1 MGKSFYSSSSS
12 FFFHDTATTEI
23 YTLSLHDAL
32 PIFAGLFASTTAIAN
47 AYVTETTSSANR
59 SKGMG
64 LIGAAF
70 GLGLVFGP
78 VIGGYFGGGDIDNIN
93 YKMPFIFAIIV
104 AIVSF
109 VLAHFILIEPKKRN
123 KQFISINFLDSFK
136 DLINLFKIPALLFL
150 ITVSFLVTF
159 SFAGFETTFALWTE
173 RAMSW
178 APKQTGFAFT
188 FTALLAALV
197 QGVFIGKLTK
207 SFGEIKL
214 LITSCFLMS
223 IGLFF
228 ISLSTQSLFAQEII
242 TLKSE
247 FLSFLGFET
256 IYISLKF
263 LILIIALGIL
273 GISVGLGNPS
283 LNSLL
288 SKNLNKGII
297 GTSFGVVQSVGSL
310 ARILSPLAMGNLF
323 YFFGMNSPYNFG
335 TFLMF
340 ISLLIFFYYFFFFQA
355 EDGIRDR
362 LVTGVQTC
370 ALPISYRPRKT
381 SRQSSR
387 KVNDSGRH
395 SCDASHLSNH
405 LSILYAV
412 VVEQLEPQMLD
423 RQLEIGRASCR
434 ERV

>member
-1 MGKSFYSSSSS
+1 MHALFLIVFSNLLGFGIIIPLLPYYAENFGANPNEVTLLMASYSLMQLIFSPILGRISDIYGRKKILILCLIGSAISYFLLYFATSFGLVLFARS
-12 FFFHDTATTEI
+12 I
-23 YTLSLHDAL
+23 
-32 PIFAGLFASTTAIAN
+32 AGLFASTTAIAN

-104 AIVSF
+104 AIISF

-214 LITSCFLMS
+214 LITSCFLML

-228 ISLSTQSLFAQEII
+228 ITLSIQNLFYLVFSL
-242 TLKSE
+242 
-247 FLSFLGFET
+247 GV
-256 IYISLKF
+256 
-263 LILIIALGIL
+263 L

-340 ISLLIFFYYFFFFQA
+340 ISLLIFFYYFF
-355 EDGIRDR
+355 I
-362 LVTGVQTC
+362 LKKS
-370 ALPISYRPRKT
+370 IKT
-381 SRQSSR
+381 
-387 KVNDSGRH
+387 
-395 SCDASHLSNH
+395 
-405 LSILYAV
+405 
-412 VVEQLEPQMLD
+412 
-423 RQLEIGRASCR
+423 
-434 ERV
+434 

>member
-1 MGKSFYSSSSS
+1 MHALFLIVFSNLLGFGIIIPLLPYYAENFGANPNEVTLLMASYSLMQLIFSPILGRISDIYGRKKILILCLIGSAISYFLLYFATSFGLVLFARS
-12 FFFHDTATTEI
+12 I
-23 YTLSLHDAL
+23 
-32 PIFAGLFASTTAIAN
+32 AGLFASTTAIAN

-104 AIVSF
+104 AIISF

-214 LITSCFLMS
+214 LITSCFLML

-228 ISLSTQSLFAQEII
+228 ITLSIQNLFYL
-242 TLKSE
+242 TFS
-247 FLSFLGFET
+247 
-256 IYISLKF
+256 
-263 LILIIALGIL
+263 LGIL

-288 SKNLNKGII
+288 SKNLSKNII
-297 GTSFGVVQSVGSL
+297 GASFGVIQSVGSL
-310 ARILSPLAMGNLF
+310 ARILSPLVAGNLF
-323 YFFGMNSPYNFG
+323 YFFGINSPYNFG
-335 TFLMF
+335 AFLMF
-340 ISLLIFFYYFFFFQA
+340 ISLLIFFYYFF
-355 EDGIRDR
+355 I
-362 LVTGVQTC
+362 LKKS
-370 ALPISYRPRKT
+370 IKT
-381 SRQSSR
+381 
-387 KVNDSGRH
+387 
-395 SCDASHLSNH
+395 
-405 LSILYAV
+405 
-412 VVEQLEPQMLD
+412 
-423 RQLEIGRASCR
+423 
-434 ERV
+434 

>member
-1 MGKSFYSSSSS
+1 MHALFLIVFSNLLGFGIIIPLLPYYAENFGANPNEVTLLMASYSLMQLIFSPILGRISDIYGRKKILILCLIGSAISYFLLYFATSFGLVLFARS
-12 FFFHDTATTEI
+12 I
-23 YTLSLHDAL
+23 
-32 PIFAGLFASTTAIAN
+32 AGLFASTTAIAN

-104 AIVSF
+104 AIISF

-159 SFAGFETTFALWTE
+159 SFAGFESTFALWTE

-178 APKQTGFAFT
+178 ASKQTGFAFT

-214 LITSCFLMS
+214 LITSCFLML

-228 ISLSTQSLFAQEII
+228 ITLSIQNLFYL
-242 TLKSE
+242 TFS
-247 FLSFLGFET
+247 
-256 IYISLKF
+256 
-263 LILIIALGIL
+263 LGIL

-288 SKNLNKGII
+288 SKNLSKNII
-297 GTSFGVVQSVGSL
+297 GASFGVIQSVGSL
-310 ARILSPLAMGNLF
+310 ARILSPLVAGNLF
-323 YFFGMNSPYNFG
+323 YFFGINSPYNFG
-335 TFLMF
+335 AFLMF
-340 ISLLIFFYYFFFFQA
+340 ICLLIFFYYFF
-355 EDGIRDR
+355 I
-362 LVTGVQTC
+362 LKKS
-370 ALPISYRPRKT
+370 IKT
-381 SRQSSR
+381 
-387 KVNDSGRH
+387 
-395 SCDASHLSNH
+395 
-405 LSILYAV
+405 
-412 VVEQLEPQMLD
+412 
-423 RQLEIGRASCR
+423 
-434 ERV
+434 

>member
-1 MGKSFYSSSSS
+1 MHALFLIVFSNLLGFGIIIPLLPYYAENFGANPNEVTLLMASYSLMQLIFSPILGRISDIYGRKKILILCLIGSAISYFLLYFATSFGLVLFARS
-12 FFFHDTATTEI
+12 I
-23 YTLSLHDAL
+23 
-32 PIFAGLFASTTAIAN
+32 AGLFASTTAIAN

-104 AIVSF
+104 AIISF

-178 APKQTGFAFT
+178 ASRQTGYAFA
-188 FTALLAALV
+188 FTALLVALI

-214 LITSCFLMS
+214 LITSSFLML

-228 ISLSTQSLFAQEII
+228 ITLSIQNLFYL
-242 TLKSE
+242 TFS
-247 FLSFLGFET
+247 
-256 IYISLKF
+256 
-263 LILIIALGIL
+263 LGIL

-323 YFFGMNSPYNFG
+323 YFFGKNSPYNFG

-340 ISLLIFFYYFFFFQA
+340 ISLLIFFYYFF
-355 EDGIRDR
+355 I
-362 LVTGVQTC
+362 LKKS
-370 ALPISYRPRKT
+370 IKT
-381 SRQSSR
+381 
-387 KVNDSGRH
+387 
-395 SCDASHLSNH
+395 
-405 LSILYAV
+405 
-412 VVEQLEPQMLD
+412 
-423 RQLEIGRASCR
+423 
-434 ERV
+434 

>member
-1 MGKSFYSSSSS
+1 MHALFLIVFSNLLGFGIIIPLLPYYAENFGANPNEVTLLMASYSLMQLIFSPILGRISDIYGRKKILILCLIGSAISYFLLYFATSFGLVLFARS
-12 FFFHDTATTEI
+12 I
-23 YTLSLHDAL
+23 
-32 PIFAGLFASTTAIAN
+32 AGLFASTTAIAN
-47 AYVTETTSSANR
+47 AYVTEITSVSNR

-64 LIGAAF
+64 VIGAAF
-70 GLGLVFGP
+70 GLGFVFGP

-104 AIVSF
+104 AIISF

-178 APKQTGFAFT
+178 ASKQTGFAFT

-214 LITSCFLMS
+214 LITSCFLML

-228 ISLSTQSLFAQEII
+228 ITLSIQNLFYL
-242 TLKSE
+242 TFS
-247 FLSFLGFET
+247 
-256 IYISLKF
+256 
-263 LILIIALGIL
+263 LGIL

-288 SKNLNKGII
+288 SKNLSKNII
-297 GTSFGVVQSVGSL
+297 GASFGVIQSVGSL
-310 ARILSPLAMGNLF
+310 ARILSPLVAGNLF
-323 YFFGMNSPYNFG
+323 YFFGINSPYNFG
-335 TFLMF
+335 AFLMF
-340 ISLLIFFYYFFFFQA
+340 ICLLIFFYYFF
-355 EDGIRDR
+355 I
-362 LVTGVQTC
+362 LKKS
-370 ALPISYRPRKT
+370 IKT
-381 SRQSSR
+381 
-387 KVNDSGRH
+387 
-395 SCDASHLSNH
+395 
-405 LSILYAV
+405 
-412 VVEQLEPQMLD
+412 
-423 RQLEIGRASCR
+423 
-434 ERV
+434 

>member
-1 MGKSFYSSSSS
+1 MHALFLIVFSNLLGFGIIIPLLPYYAENFGANPNEVTLLMASYSLMQLIFSPILGRISDIYGRKKILILCLIGSAISYFLLYFATSFGLVLFARS
-12 FFFHDTATTEI
+12 I
-23 YTLSLHDAL
+23 
-32 PIFAGLFASTTAIAN
+32 AGLFASTTAIAN
-47 AYVTETTSSANR
+47 AYVTEATSSANR

-104 AIVSF
+104 AIISF

-214 LITSCFLMS
+214 LITSCFLML

-228 ISLSTQSLFAQEII
+228 ITLSIQNLFYL
-242 TLKSE
+242 TFS
-247 FLSFLGFET
+247 
-256 IYISLKF
+256 
-263 LILIIALGIL
+263 LGIL

-288 SKNLNKGII
+288 SKNLSKNII
-297 GTSFGVVQSVGSL
+297 GASFGVIQSVGSL
-310 ARILSPLAMGNLF
+310 ARILSPLVAGNLF
-323 YFFGMNSPYNFG
+323 YFFGINSPYNFG
-335 TFLMF
+335 AFLMF
-340 ISLLIFFYYFFFFQA
+340 ICLLIFFYYFF
-355 EDGIRDR
+355 I
-362 LVTGVQTC
+362 LKKS
-370 ALPISYRPRKT
+370 IKT
-381 SRQSSR
+381 
-387 KVNDSGRH
+387 
-395 SCDASHLSNH
+395 
-405 LSILYAV
+405 
-412 VVEQLEPQMLD
+412 
-423 RQLEIGRASCR
+423 
-434 ERV
+434 

>member
-1 MGKSFYSSSSS
+1 MHALFLIVFSNLLGFGIIIPLLPYYAENFGANPNEVTLLMASYSLMQLIFSPILGRISDIYGRKKILILCLIGSAISYFLLYFATSFGLVLFARS
-12 FFFHDTATTEI
+12 I
-23 YTLSLHDAL
+23 
-32 PIFAGLFASTTAIAN
+32 AGLFASTTAIAN

-104 AIVSF
+104 AIISF

-214 LITSCFLMS
+214 LITSCFLML

-228 ISLSTQSLFAQEII
+228 ITLSIQNLFY
-242 TLKSE
+242 LVFS
-247 FLSFLGFET
+247 
-256 IYISLKF
+256 
-263 LILIIALGIL
+263 LGIL

-288 SKNLNKGII
+288 SKNLSKNII
-297 GTSFGVVQSVGSL
+297 GASFGVIQSVGSL
-310 ARILSPLAMGNLF
+310 ARILSPLVAGNLF
-323 YFFGMNSPYNFG
+323 YFFGINSPYNFG
-335 TFLMF
+335 AFLMF
-340 ISLLIFFYYFFFFQA
+340 ICLLIFFYYFF
-355 EDGIRDR
+355 I
-362 LVTGVQTC
+362 LKKS
-370 ALPISYRPRKT
+370 IKT
-381 SRQSSR
+381 
-387 KVNDSGRH
+387 
-395 SCDASHLSNH
+395 
-405 LSILYAV
+405 
-412 VVEQLEPQMLD
+412 
-423 RQLEIGRASCR
+423 
-434 ERV
+434 

>member
-1 MGKSFYSSSSS
+1 MHALFLIVFSNLLGFGIIIPLLPYYAENFGANPNEVTLLMASYSLMQLIFSPILGRISDIYGRKKILILCLIGSAISYFLLYFATSFGLVLFARS
-12 FFFHDTATTEI
+12 I
-23 YTLSLHDAL
+23 
-32 PIFAGLFASTTAIAN
+32 AGLFASTTAIAN

-104 AIVSF
+104 AIISF

-178 APKQTGFAFT
+178 ASKQTGFAFT

-214 LITSCFLMS
+214 LITSCFLML

-228 ISLSTQSLFAQEII
+228 ITLSIQNLFYL
-242 TLKSE
+242 TFS
-247 FLSFLGFET
+247 
-256 IYISLKF
+256 
-263 LILIIALGIL
+263 LGIL

-288 SKNLNKGII
+288 SKNLSKNII
-297 GTSFGVVQSVGSL
+297 GASFGVIQSVGSL
-310 ARILSPLAMGNLF
+310 ARILSPLVAGNLF
-323 YFFGMNSPYNFG
+323 YFFGINSPYNFG
-335 TFLMF
+335 AFLMF
-340 ISLLIFFYYFFFFQA
+340 ISLLIFFYYFF
-355 EDGIRDR
+355 I
-362 LVTGVQTC
+362 LKKS
-370 ALPISYRPRKT
+370 IKT
-381 SRQSSR
+381 
-387 KVNDSGRH
+387 
-395 SCDASHLSNH
+395 
-405 LSILYAV
+405 
-412 VVEQLEPQMLD
+412 
-423 RQLEIGRASCR
+423 
-434 ERV
+434 

>member
-1 MGKSFYSSSSS
+1 MHALFLIVFSNLLGFGIIIPLLPYYAENFGANPNEVTLLMASYSLMQLIFSPILGRISDIYGRKKILILCLIGSAISYFLLYFATSFGLVLFARS
-12 FFFHDTATTEI
+12 I
-23 YTLSLHDAL
+23 
-32 PIFAGLFASTTAIAN
+32 AGLFASTTAIAN

-104 AIVSF
+104 AIISF

-178 APKQTGFAFT
+178 ASKQTGFAFT

-207 SFGEIKL
+207 AFGEVKL
-214 LITSCFLMS
+214 LITSCFLML

-228 ISLSTQSLFAQEII
+228 ITLSIQNLFYLVFSL
-242 TLKSE
+242 
-247 FLSFLGFET
+247 GV
-256 IYISLKF
+256 
-263 LILIIALGIL
+263 L

-288 SKNLNKGII
+288 SKNLSKNII
-297 GTSFGVVQSVGSL
+297 GASFGVIQSVGSL
-310 ARILSPLAMGNLF
+310 ARILSPLVAGNLF
-323 YFFGMNSPYNFG
+323 YFFGINSPYNFG
-335 TFLMF
+335 AFLMF
-340 ISLLIFFYYFFFFQA
+340 ICLLIFFYYFF
-355 EDGIRDR
+355 I
-362 LVTGVQTC
+362 LKKS
-370 ALPISYRPRKT
+370 IKT
-381 SRQSSR
+381 
-387 KVNDSGRH
+387 
-395 SCDASHLSNH
+395 
-405 LSILYAV
+405 
-412 VVEQLEPQMLD
+412 
-423 RQLEIGRASCR
+423 
-434 ERV
+434 

>member
-1 MGKSFYSSSSS
+1 MHALFLIVFSNLLGFGIIIPLLPYYAENFGANPNEVTLLMASYSLMQLIFSPILGRISDIYGRKKILILCLIGSAISYFLLYFATSFGLVLFARS
-12 FFFHDTATTEI
+12 I
-23 YTLSLHDAL
+23 
-32 PIFAGLFASTTAIAN
+32 AGLFASTTAIAN

-104 AIVSF
+104 AIISF
-109 VLAHFILIEPKKRN
+109 VLAHFILIGPKKRN

-214 LITSCFLMS
+214 LITSSFLML

-228 ISLSTQSLFAQEII
+228 ITLSIQNLFY
-242 TLKSE
+242 LVFS
-247 FLSFLGFET
+247 
-256 IYISLKF
+256 
-263 LILIIALGIL
+263 LGIL

-288 SKNLNKGII
+288 SKNLSKNII
-297 GTSFGVVQSVGSL
+297 GASFGVIQSVGSL
-310 ARILSPLAMGNLF
+310 ARILSPLVAGNLF
-323 YFFGMNSPYNFG
+323 YFFGINSPYNFG
-335 TFLMF
+335 AFLMF
-340 ISLLIFFYYFFFFQA
+340 ICLLIFFYYFF
-355 EDGIRDR
+355 I
-362 LVTGVQTC
+362 LKKS
-370 ALPISYRPRKT
+370 IKT
-381 SRQSSR
+381 
-387 KVNDSGRH
+387 
-395 SCDASHLSNH
+395 
-405 LSILYAV
+405 
-412 VVEQLEPQMLD
+412 
-423 RQLEIGRASCR
+423 
-434 ERV
+434 

>member
-1 MGKSFYSSSSS
+1 MHALFLIVFSNLLGFGIIIPLLPYYAENFGANPNEVTLLMASYSLMQLIFSPILGRISDIYGRKKILILCLIGSAISYFLLYFATSFGLVLFARS
-12 FFFHDTATTEI
+12 I
-23 YTLSLHDAL
+23 
-32 PIFAGLFASTTAIAN
+32 AGLFASTTAIAN

-104 AIVSF
+104 AIISF

-214 LITSCFLMS
+214 LITSSFLML

-228 ISLSTQSLFAQEII
+228 ITLSIQNLFYL
-242 TLKSE
+242 TFS
-247 FLSFLGFET
+247 
-256 IYISLKF
+256 
-263 LILIIALGIL
+263 LGIL

-288 SKNLNKGII
+288 SKNLSKNII
-297 GTSFGVVQSVGSL
+297 GASFGVIQSVGSL
-310 ARILSPLAMGNLF
+310 ARILSPLVAGNLF
-323 YFFGMNSPYNFG
+323 YFFGINSPYNFG
-335 TFLMF
+335 AFLMF
-340 ISLLIFFYYFFFFQA
+340 ICLLIFFYYFF
-355 EDGIRDR
+355 I
-362 LVTGVQTC
+362 LKKS
-370 ALPISYRPRKT
+370 IKT
-381 SRQSSR
+381 
-387 KVNDSGRH
+387 
-395 SCDASHLSNH
+395 
-405 LSILYAV
+405 
-412 VVEQLEPQMLD
+412 
-423 RQLEIGRASCR
+423 
-434 ERV
+434 

>member
-1 MGKSFYSSSSS
+1 MHALFLIVFSNLLGFGIIIPLLPYYAENFGANPNEVTLLMASYSLMQLIFSPILGRISDIYGRKKILILCLIGSAISYFLLYFATSFGLVL
-12 FFFHDTATTEI
+12 FARAI
-23 YTLSLHDAL
+23 
-32 PIFAGLFASTTAIAN
+32 AGLFASTTAIAN

-104 AIVSF
+104 AIISF

-178 APKQTGFAFT
+178 ASKQTGFAFT

-214 LITSCFLMS
+214 LITSCFLML

-228 ISLSTQSLFAQEII
+228 ITLSIQNLFYL
-242 TLKSE
+242 TFS
-247 FLSFLGFET
+247 
-256 IYISLKF
+256 
-263 LILIIALGIL
+263 LGIL

-288 SKNLNKGII
+288 SKNLSKNII
-297 GTSFGVVQSVGSL
+297 GASFGVIQSVGSL
-310 ARILSPLAMGNLF
+310 ARILSPLVAGNLF
-323 YFFGMNSPYNFG
+323 YFFGINSPYNFG
-335 TFLMF
+335 AFLMF
-340 ISLLIFFYYFFFFQA
+340 ISLLIFFYYFF
-355 EDGIRDR
+355 I
-362 LVTGVQTC
+362 LKKS
-370 ALPISYRPRKT
+370 IKT
-381 SRQSSR
+381 
-387 KVNDSGRH
+387 
-395 SCDASHLSNH
+395 
-405 LSILYAV
+405 
-412 VVEQLEPQMLD
+412 
-423 RQLEIGRASCR
+423 
-434 ERV
+434 

>member
-1 MGKSFYSSSSS
+1 MQALFLIVFSNLLGFGIIIPLLPYYAEHFGANPNEVTLLMASYSLMQLIFSPILGRISDIYGRKKILVLCLIGSAIS
-12 FFFHDTATTEI
+12 YFLLYFATNF
-23 YTLSLHDAL
+23 AL
-32 PIFAGLFASTTAIAN
+32 VLFARSVAGLFGSTTAIAN
-47 AYVTETTSSANR
+47 AYVTETTSSINR

-70 GLGLVFGP
+70 GLGFVFGP
-78 VIGGYFGGGDIDNIN
+78 IIGGYFGGGDINNID
-93 YKMPFIFAIIV
+93 YKTPFFFAFVVAII
-104 AIVSF
+104 SCL
-109 VLAHFILIEPKKRN
+109 LAYFILIEPKKRN

-214 LITSCFLMS
+214 LITSCFLML

-228 ISLSTQSLFAQEII
+228 ITLSIQNLFYL
-242 TLKSE
+242 TFS
-247 FLSFLGFET
+247 
-256 IYISLKF
+256 
-263 LILIIALGIL
+263 LGIL

-288 SKNLNKGII
+288 SKNLSKNII
-297 GTSFGVVQSVGSL
+297 GASFGVIQSVGSL
-310 ARILSPLAMGNLF
+310 ARILSPLVAGNLF
-323 YFFGMNSPYNFG
+323 YFFGINSPYNFG
-335 TFLMF
+335 AFLMF
-340 ISLLIFFYYFFFFQA
+340 ICLLIFFYYFF
-355 EDGIRDR
+355 I
-362 LVTGVQTC
+362 LKKS
-370 ALPISYRPRKT
+370 IKT
-381 SRQSSR
+381 
-387 KVNDSGRH
+387 
-395 SCDASHLSNH
+395 
-405 LSILYAV
+405 
-412 VVEQLEPQMLD
+412 
-423 RQLEIGRASCR
+423 
-434 ERV
+434 

>member
-1 MGKSFYSSSSS
+1 MQALFLIVFSNLLGFGIIIPLLPYYAENFGANPNEVTLLMASYSLMQLIFSPILGRISDIYGRKKILILCLIGSAISYFLLYFATSFGLVLFARS
-12 FFFHDTATTEI
+12 I
-23 YTLSLHDAL
+23 
-32 PIFAGLFASTTAIAN
+32 AGLFASTTAIAN

-104 AIVSF
+104 AIISF

-214 LITSCFLMS
+214 LITSCFLML

-228 ISLSTQSLFAQEII
+228 ITLSIQNLFYL
-242 TLKSE
+242 TFS
-247 FLSFLGFET
+247 
-256 IYISLKF
+256 
-263 LILIIALGIL
+263 LGIL

-288 SKNLNKGII
+288 SKNLSKNII
-297 GTSFGVVQSVGSL
+297 GASFGVIQSVGSL
-310 ARILSPLAMGNLF
+310 ARILSPLVAGNLF
-323 YFFGMNSPYNFG
+323 YFFGINSPYNFG
-335 TFLMF
+335 AFLMF
-340 ISLLIFFYYFFFFQA
+340 ICLLIFFYYFF
-355 EDGIRDR
+355 I
-362 LVTGVQTC
+362 LKKS
-370 ALPISYRPRKT
+370 IKT
-381 SRQSSR
+381 
-387 KVNDSGRH
+387 
-395 SCDASHLSNH
+395 
-405 LSILYAV
+405 
-412 VVEQLEPQMLD
+412 
-423 RQLEIGRASCR
+423 
-434 ERV
+434 

>member
-1 MGKSFYSSSSS
+1 MQALFLIVFSNLLGFGIIIPLLPYYAENFGANPNEVTLLMASYSLMQLIFSPILGRISDIYGRKKILILCLIGSAISYFFLYFATSFGLVLFARS
-12 FFFHDTATTEI
+12 I
-23 YTLSLHDAL
+23 
-32 PIFAGLFASTTAIAN
+32 AGLFASTTAIAN

-93 YKMPFIFAIIV
+93 YKMPFIIAIIV
-104 AIVSF
+104 AIISF

-178 APKQTGFAFT
+178 ASKQTGFAFT

-214 LITSCFLMS
+214 LITSCFLML

-228 ISLSTQSLFAQEII
+228 ITLSIQNLFYL
-242 TLKSE
+242 TFS
-247 FLSFLGFET
+247 
-256 IYISLKF
+256 
-263 LILIIALGIL
+263 LGIL

-288 SKNLNKGII
+288 SKNLSKNII
-297 GTSFGVVQSVGSL
+297 GASFGVIQSVGSL
-310 ARILSPLAMGNLF
+310 ARILSPLVAGNLF
-323 YFFGMNSPYNFG
+323 YFFGINSPYNFG
-335 TFLMF
+335 AFLMF
-340 ISLLIFFYYFFFFQA
+340 ICLLIFFYYFF
-355 EDGIRDR
+355 I
-362 LVTGVQTC
+362 LKKS
-370 ALPISYRPRKT
+370 IKT
-381 SRQSSR
+381 
-387 KVNDSGRH
+387 
-395 SCDASHLSNH
+395 
-405 LSILYAV
+405 
-412 VVEQLEPQMLD
+412 
-423 RQLEIGRASCR
+423 
-434 ERV
+434 

>member
-1 MGKSFYSSSSS
+1 MQALFLIVFSNLLGFGIIIPLLPYYAEHFGANPNEVTLLMASYSLMQLIFSPILGRISDIYGRKKILILCLIGSAISYFLLYFATSFGLVLFARS
-12 FFFHDTATTEI
+12 I
-23 YTLSLHDAL
+23 
-32 PIFAGLFASTTAIAN
+32 AGLFASTTAIAN

-104 AIVSF
+104 AIISF

-214 LITSCFLMS
+214 LITSCFLML

-228 ISLSTQSLFAQEII
+228 ITLSIQNLFYL
-242 TLKSE
+242 TFS
-247 FLSFLGFET
+247 
-256 IYISLKF
+256 
-263 LILIIALGIL
+263 LGIL

-288 SKNLNKGII
+288 SKNLSKNII
-297 GTSFGVVQSVGSL
+297 GASFGVIQSVGSL
-310 ARILSPLAMGNLF
+310 ARILSPLVAGNLF
-323 YFFGMNSPYNFG
+323 YFFGINSPYNFG
-335 TFLMF
+335 AFLMF
-340 ISLLIFFYYFFFFQA
+340 ICLLIFFYYFF
-355 EDGIRDR
+355 I
-362 LVTGVQTC
+362 LKKS
-370 ALPISYRPRKT
+370 IKT
-381 SRQSSR
+381 
-387 KVNDSGRH
+387 
-395 SCDASHLSNH
+395 
-405 LSILYAV
+405 
-412 VVEQLEPQMLD
+412 
-423 RQLEIGRASCR
+423 
-434 ERV
+434 

>member
-1 MGKSFYSSSSS
+1 MHALFLIVFSNLLGFGIIIPLLPYYAENFGANPNEVTLLMASYSLMQLIFSPILGRISDIYGRKKILILCLIGSAISYFLLYFATSFGLVLFARS
-12 FFFHDTATTEI
+12 I
-23 YTLSLHDAL
+23 
-32 PIFAGLFASTTAIAN
+32 AGLFASTTAIAN

-104 AIVSF
+104 AIISF

-207 SFGEIKL
+207 KFGELKL
-214 LITSCFLMS
+214 LITSCFLMLV
-223 IGLFF
+223 GLFF
-228 ISLSTQSLFAQEII
+228 ITLSAQNLFYL
-242 TLKSE
+242 T
-247 FLSFLGFET
+247 
-256 IYISLKF
+256 
-263 LILIIALGIL
+263 IALGIL

-288 SKNLNKGII
+288 SKNLNKNII

-310 ARILSPLAMGNLF
+310 ARILSPLLAGNLF
-323 YFFGMNSPYNFG
+323 YFFGINSPYSLG
-335 TFLMF
+335 AFLMF
-340 ISLLIFFYYFFFFQA
+340 ISLLIFFYYFF
-355 EDGIRDR
+355 I
-362 LVTGVQTC
+362 LKKS
-370 ALPISYRPRKT
+370 IKT
-381 SRQSSR
+381 
-387 KVNDSGRH
+387 
-395 SCDASHLSNH
+395 
-405 LSILYAV
+405 
-412 VVEQLEPQMLD
+412 
-423 RQLEIGRASCR
+423 
-434 ERV
+434 